1 VPLAM
6 GRLFSVS
13 WQVAV
18 DRSHSKKRRIP
29 TMNHPQTTCLLDCLI
44 IRLRCR
50 VVYCGVFEK
59 REKAKD

>member
-1 VPLAM
+1 
-6 GRLFSVS
+6 LFSVS